1 MNILSADANNF
12 IYKIFFKVRYLILY
26 VLIGFISI
34 LFELFLRKT
43 LLTLSI
49 QDIFASM
56 ISLFLGILLA
66 FFLNI
71 KINFKISAGKVK
83 NSLIFFFL
91 ISFLSFLTQN
101 ILSKFFLKNF
111 EYESARI
118 VISGICFIFFY
129 FLHLKISFK
138 NTIKTG
144 VAIYVNGVED
154 IAKIYSK
161 IKSFPDFIQVDI
173 VDTSFYEKALD
184 IKSYR
189 LETIKAYWPNKEIHV
204 HIMSKNP
211 QEWIEKSIPYADK
224 IFFHYEMNDNI
235 KDILNKF
242 KKDNEKFGLAVSI
255 NTDFEKYKEFLKIFK
270 NFLLVSIPN
279 PGYSGQ
285 KFSNKTYETI
295 QKIRN
300 YQGSKIEK
308 LCIDGGIDENTIKN
322 LDADEIVSGSYI
334 LEAKNPIQNILKLQ
348 FNL

>member
-1 MNILSADANNF
+1 MNILSADANNL
-12 IYKIFFKVRYLILY
+12 IYKIYFKIRYLLLY
-26 VLIGFISI
+26 ILIGFISI
-34 LFELFLRKT
+34 WFELYLRKF

-49 QDIFASM
+49 QDFSASM
-56 ISLFLGILLA
+56 IALFFGIFLA

-71 KINFKISAGKVK
+71 KINFKISPGKVK

-101 ILSKFFLKNF
+101 LLSKFFLKNF
-111 EYESARI
+111 DYESARI
-118 VISGICFIFFY
+118 IISGICFIFFY

-138 NTIKTG
+138 DKIKTG

-161 IKSFPDFIQVDI
+161 IKSYPDFIQVDI
-173 VDTSFYEKALD
+173 VDKSFYEKALD

-211 QEWIEKSIPYADK
+211 KEWIKKVMPYADK
-224 IFFHYEMNDNI
+224 IFFHFEMEN
-235 KDILNKF
+235 KVEEILNDF
-242 KKDNEKFGLAVSI
+242 NNDLEKFGLAVSI
-255 NTDFEKYKEFLKIFK
+255 NTEFKEYEKYLKLFK
-270 NFLLVSIPN
+270 NFLLVSIPK

-285 KFSNKTYETI
+285 KFSNKTYEI
-295 QKIRN
+295 VQKIRN
-300 YQGSKIEK
+300 YQDSKIKK
-308 LCIDGGIDENTIKN
+308 LCIDGGINKNNIKN
-322 LDADEIVSGSYI
+322 LDADEIVSGSYV
-334 LEAKNPIQNILKLQ
+334 LEANNPIQNILKLQ